1 MMSPEIPR
9 CGYIP
14 GVRQLPNEIRFS
26 CTASTDFRPIT
37 QILKES
43 DG

>member
-1 MMSPEIPR
+1 MMSPEIPH

-14 GVRQLPNEIRFS
+14 GVRQLPSQIRFGF
-26 CTASTDFRPIT
+26 TAHTDFRPIT